1 MRPVAS
7 VLALVSVLSVAPATA
22 MTLEEA
28 ARTNLALAV
37 SLCLAPAQDG
47 PTRAAAFR
55 AAGFAERVDRS
66 AVNSDTTHFFT
77 APADTVT
84 VELYYG
90 EMPQDCRAKTGV
102 LGVSEASRVIDQ
114 IVPQLYPQYQ
124 RKALQGPTNP
134 ATGQPAL
141 CVRYEQPGTEIPH
154 VVGVSPGQDA
164 AGCIENGTSVVFD
177 ATLV

>member
-1 MRPVAS
+1 MRPVAP
-7 VLALVSVLSVAPATA
+7 VLLLVSALCAAPATA

-55 AAGFAERVDRS
+55 TAGFAERVDRS
-66 AVNSDTTHFFT
+66 AVNSDTTHYFN
-77 APADTVT
+77 APAETVT

-102 LGVSEASRVIDQ
+102 LGVSEASRVLDQ
-114 IVPQLYPQYQ
+114 IVPQVYPQYQ
-124 RKALQGPTNP
+124 RKALQGPTDP

-154 VVGVSPGQDA
+154 VVGVIPGQNA